1 MHACTSIFIYSHRKS
16 KKDRE
21 YLNLIINRITYHIR
35 NFSCQYMIILISID
49 DTDTKESRGTGR
61 LARAIAGELSSFGCV
76 SGVTRHQLLVHP
88 DIPYTSH
95 NSCAVIHLDAH
106 NGCNIPQLVQTVR
119 DLMLEDFIAGS
130 DPGLAVGSIDTIT
143 PDIVAFGH
151 EAKHCVL
158 TQDDAIACA
167 KRNVISLLGLGGTCG
182 GVIGALA
189 GLGLAAS
196 GNDGRYVLK
205 GRLRG
210 YTKQASVSDLLSGG
224 IDEIRTIDGTLVE
237 SGIVTFRKFPKP
249 GLRGSRAVLFVEE
262 MNECYHEVVKD

>member
-1 MHACTSIFIYSHRKS
+1 MT
-16 KKDRE
+16 
-21 YLNLIINRITYHIR
+21 
-35 NFSCQYMIILISID
+35 ILISID

-61 LARAIAGELSSFGCV
+61 LARAIAKELRPFGSV

-95 NSCAVIHLDAH
+95 NSCAVIHLEPG
-106 NGCNIPQLVQTVR
+106 NGISIPELIDTVST
-119 DLMLEDFIAGS
+119 LMRGDFIIGS
-130 DPGLAVGSIDTIT
+130 DPGLALGSIDTIT
-143 PDIVAFGH
+143 PDIITFGQD
-151 EAKHCVL
+151 AKHRVL

-167 KRNVISLLGLGGTCG
+167 KHNAIPLLGLGGTCG

-196 GNDGRYVLK
+196 GNDGRYVSK
-205 GRLRG
+205 GRLRE
-210 YTKQASVSDLLSGG
+210 YTKEARVSDLLSGG
-224 IDEIRTIDGTLVE
+224 IDEIRTIDGVLVE

-262 MNECYHEVVKD
+262 MNDCYHEVVKD

>member
-1 MHACTSIFIYSHRKS
+1 MT
-16 KKDRE
+16 
-21 YLNLIINRITYHIR
+21 
-35 NFSCQYMIILISID
+35 ILISID

-61 LARAIAGELSSFGCV
+61 LARAIAKELRPFGSV

-95 NSCAVIHLDAH
+95 NSCAVIHLEPE
-106 NGCNIPQLVQTVR
+106 NGIRIPELVDTVST
-119 DLMLEDFIAGS
+119 LMREDFIIGS
-130 DPGLAVGSIDTIT
+130 DPGLAMGSNDTIT
-143 PDIVAFGH
+143 PEIVAFGQD
-151 EAKHCVL
+151 AKQRVL

-167 KRNVISLLGLGGTCG
+167 KRNAIPLLGLGGTCG

-205 GRLRG
+205 GRLRE
-210 YTKQASVSDLLSGG
+210 YTKEASVSELLSGG
-224 IDEIRTIDGTLVE
+224 IDEIRTIDGILVE

-262 MNECYHEVVKD
+262 MNGCYHEVVKD

>member
-1 MHACTSIFIYSHRKS
+1 MT
-16 KKDRE
+16 
-21 YLNLIINRITYHIR
+21 
-35 NFSCQYMIILISID
+35 ILISID

-61 LARAIAGELSSFGCV
+61 LARAIAGALGSYGIV
-76 SGVTRHQLLVHP
+76 TGVTRHQLLVHP

-130 DPGLAVGSIDTIT
+130 DPGLAVESTERIG
-143 PDIVAFGH
+143 PDIVTFGKN
-151 EAKHCVL
+151 AKQRVL
-158 TQDDAIACA
+158 SQEDATSLAS
-167 KRNVISLLGLGGTCG
+167 RNAIPLIGLGGSCD

-196 GNDGRYVLK
+196 GNDGRYVMK
-205 GRLRG
+205 GRLRE
-210 YTKQASVSDLLSGG
+210 YTKEAGVSDLLSGG

-262 MNECYHEVVKD
+262 MNGCYHEVVKD